1 MKTRTLII
9 ITGIVISSMAL
20 FVFNAPDV
28 SAKCID
34 IDDCLDGF
42 VFLSLKDQ
50 LHIPRIL
57 PNITCP
63 NQDHVLT
70 ERPNGKLACVT
81 NHMAEKTGWHIHYRN
96 VVDTKGQYTVAKDG
110 SFVYHVSFEITGAT
124 LDDMAH
130 YNQTLIVHVT
140 PNKEYGVLSFQ
151 MPFDIL
157 DGHFAYCNP
166 ANGNN
171 PNTPYLM
178 IVDGMEHGL
187 ERSVNS
193 RGQVAVN
200 IPLNENSDV
209 VDIIRTCHS

>member
-1 MKTRTLII
+1 MNTGFLII
-9 ITGIVISSMAL
+9 IVGVILSSTAL
-20 FVFNAPDV
+20 LVFNTPDV

-34 IDDCLDGF
+34 IEDCLDGF

-50 LHIPRIL
+50 IQVPRIL

-63 NQDHVLT
+63 NQEHVLT

-81 NHMAEKTGWHIHYRN
+81 NNTAEKTGWHIHYRN
-96 VVDTKGQYTVAKDG
+96 VVDTKGLYTVAKDG

-124 LDDMAH
+124 LDDMTH
-130 YNQTLIVHVT
+130 QNQTLTVHVT

-157 DGHFAYCNP
+157 DGHFSYCNP
-166 ANGNN
+166 ANDNH
-171 PNTPYLM
+171 PNTPYVM

-193 RGQVAVN
+193 RGQVALNV
-200 IPLNENSDV
+200 PLNENSSIIDV
-209 VDIIRTCHS
+209 IRTCHS